1 MIWGENTNVE
11 HVQNLHKC
19 LCIGKIYCLT
29 SKATDYLLYVHNSSA
44 DL

>member
-19 LCIGKIYCLT
+19 LCIGKIYYNNLKDFKLNNFLT
-29 SKATDYLLYVHNSSA
+29 FKRSLD
-44 DL
+44 